1 MVYSGLEFGLYFEM
15 NGQPGCSNYLMALT
29 PIARMLLCIIQMQF
43 IFLNTTE
50 LDLAR
55 HKVVARFGLM
65 HMVATNLCEWLHVL
79 VEETKHEIFHLGHHV
94 LQHKSTENQT
104 NPLAGLIMSTT
115 TTTPLAS
122 LNGHEALSNGTMEV
136 QPHNVSRRSV
146 NECHRTSIMGTL
158 VQNASPFLF
167 PCTIEYSLICAVI
180 LFEMWKQ
187 VKTIPNIEKT
197 RRCSLKPHT
206 KSAHHFS
213 VDCSGAHRGMFAGIL
228 IIVMTIICLIM
239 YFVLHGAEG
248 YEALA
253 IAEVTICEIVMY
265 ALMAVAVLSAM
276 FKMRDLRYQRKNNVG
291 EWQIPIIDC
300 GATGSQLI
308 FFISLT
314 IRSPSCKYSVIGQ
327 HTAGTRSKWRL
338 CLRHVQYN
346 GLCCQRPCRGSQR
359 WSHR

>member
-79 VEETKHEIFHLGHHV
+79 VEETKHEIFHLGHH
-94 LQHKSTENQT
+94 LQQQQHPTVNQT
-104 NPLAGLIMSTT
+104 NPLAGLVMNTT

-122 LNGHEALSNGTMEV
+122 LNGNEALTNGTVEL
-136 QPHNVSRRSV
+136 HNVARRSV
-146 NECHRTSIMGTL
+146 NECHRTSIMGSL

-248 YEALA
+248 YQALA

-265 ALMAVAVLSAM
+265 SLMAVAVLSAM
-276 FKMRDLRYQRKNNVG
+276 FKMRDLRYQRKNVG
-291 EWQIPIIDC
+291 EWQIEMPC
-300 GATGSQLI
+300 HCESRLI
-308 FFISLT
+308 FFISPT
-314 IRSPSCKYSVIGQ
+314 RSPSCQYSVIGQ
-327 HTAGTRSKWRL
+327 HTAGPGSERCL

-346 GLCCQRPCRGSQR
+346 GLCCE
-359 WSHR
+359 